1 MSQHSL
7 FSLRGEE
14 MRVELDK
21 KSLFALASDTR
32 LDILRAL
39 QPMRRT
45 VTQLSDALDI
55 DKAAVHRHLKKMEE
69 GGLVKRYEDHGFVYY
84 GLSWKARDLMSPNE
98 NTRIVILFSA
108 SWLFCIAVVLLLLLG
123 MTDVGDDMLSPSRS
137 PGHQTYEDNETAL
150 HERYLLADT
159 SISIIFIIPAGL
171 VAVGAVILGY
181 RGYRG
186 LWKPVQRN
194 PGEAD
199 RAARPNG

>member
-45 VTQLSDALDI
+45 VTQLADALDI

-98 NTRIVILFSA
+98 NTKIVILLSA
-108 SWLFCIAVVLLLLLG
+108 TWVFCIAVVFLLILG
-123 MTDVGDDMLSPSRS
+123 MTNTGGEMLTPRS
-137 PGHQTYEDNETAL
+137 PGNEAYDGQTNWQLYERIELSSLSVVFLVPAI
-150 HERYLLADT
+150 LL
-159 SISIIFIIPAGL
+159 
-171 VAVGAVILGY
+171 AVGAVLMAY

-186 LWKPVQRN
+186 LRRPAQKR
-194 PGEAD
+194 PGETD
-199 RAARPNG
+199 KAAGPSE